1 MPMTPSAVRCPGAV
15 LLPPGLGLCV
25 LLAFAGPEPAAAQG
39 GLPSATEI
47 VSFPSSDLTLGGV
60 LYKPEGDGPFPA
72 FLFNHGSAPGRLND
86 QAFEAVGPLFR
97 GRGWVLFAPYRR
109 GQGLS
114 AAAGPFVGDVIA
126 GAQRTNA
133 RRVLPLV
140 ALASVLALA
149 GLVLATRRR
158 RRWLRVVS
166 VAVLVVASSGVAYA
180 SHVRAG
186 AAALVTALETDHLDD
201 HLAALDWLRAQPFVD
216 PDRIAT
222 GGNSFGG
229 VVTVLGAERVPYC
242 AAVDAAGGAE
252 SWRVAPGLRARMTR
266 AVQHARAPVFF
277 FQAAN
282 DYDLAP
288 SRSLAEAMASAGLP
302 HQVKVYPPFGESAAA
317 GHSFAW
323 RGSAVWIDDVV
334 HFLDDHCMAGL
345 ASGTPR
351 EPVLAAP

>member
-1 MPMTPSAVRCPGAV
+1 MFLSPDTLVAPV
-15 LLPPGLGLCV
+15 LCV
-25 LLAFAGPEPAAAQG
+25 LLALVGAAPAVAQEP
-39 GLPSATEI
+39 LPSATDV
-47 VSFPSSDLTLGGV
+47 VSFPSGDLTLGGV
-60 LYKPEGDGPFPA
+60 LYKPEGAGPFPA

-97 GRGWVLFAPYRR
+97 DRGWVLFAPYRR

-114 AAAGPFVGDVIA
+114 ASAGPFVGDVIA
-126 GAQRTNA
+126 GAQRRSA
-133 RRVLPLV
+133 RRVLPIV
-140 ALASVLALA
+140 ALASVLVLA
-149 GLVLATRRR
+149 GQILATRRR
-158 RRWLRVVS
+158 RLWLRVVS
-166 VAVLVVASSGVAYA
+166 AAVLVVASSGVAYA

-186 AAALVTALETDHLDD
+186 AAALVTTLETDHLDD

-242 AAVDAAGGAE
+242 AAVDASGGAE
-252 SWRVAPGLRARMTR
+252 SWRTAPGLRARMTR
-266 AVQHARAPVFF
+266 AVLSSQSPVFF

-288 SRSLAEAMASAGLP
+288 SRSLAEAMSSAGLP
-302 HQVKVYPPFGESAAA
+302 HEIKIYPPFGESAAA

-323 RGSAVWIDDVV
+323 RGSAVWAEDVFD
-334 HFLDDHCMAGL
+334 FLDAHCVLEPAAMTRGEP
-345 ASGTPR
+345 ASP
-351 EPVLAAP
+351 APLP